1 TRQWL
6 IALLAVATAA
16 VHFSRAAADP
26 EIRILFILNGL
37 GYLAL
42 AAALFLPLPQLQ
54 AQRGRI
60 RWAFIGYT
68 AVTILFYLIWGFM
81 SGEWTVPLG
90 PIDKVIEIILI
101 TLLWQEK

>member
-1 TRQWL
+1 MRTVQWQLNTRQWL

-60 RWAFIGYT
+60 RWAFIG
-68 AVTILFYLIWGFM
+68 
-81 SGEWTVPLG
+81 
-90 PIDKVIEIILI
+90 
-101 TLLWQEK
+101 